1 MTTFIESQKAN
12 TGGVAYEVI
21 LKPAAG
27 DGPRPSS
34 PPKDK
39 NITHNDIVKKLQEA
53 EERRQVRIRTS
64 PMTGGGNTMPDLS
77 DLVPFHSGQIRNFY
91 LLVLGQV
98 KMNLQFC
105 IPYLVINM
113 NSHVV

>member
-64 PMTGGGNTMPDLS
+64 PMTARVFEILCPTCPTWSHFTQDKLEISINLS
-77 DLVPFHSGQIRNFY
+77 WGKL
-91 LLVLGQV
+91 
-98 KMNLQFC
+98 K
-105 IPYLVINM
+105 
-113 NSHVV
+113 